1 MKKLLIALIA
11 VFFFIG
17 MVQADDAPIE
27 PEVIEEVI
35 EEVLE
40 EPTAEPTEEPI
51 EEVVIEEVI
60 EELAVEELIIEEPVI
75 EEVVEEEPCEW
86 QDLYK
91 DCFNDTGNEFIS
103 CSISYTAKTSGTSLV
118 VIKNTKCSYNCLPGS
133 LIKSEIVATY
143 TSSIEYF
150 DN

>member
-1 MKKLLIALIA
+1 MKKLLIATLA

-17 MVQADDAPIE
+17 MVQADDEPVE

-40 EPTAEPTEEPI
+40 EPTAEPTEEAI

-60 EELAVEELIIEEPVI
+60 EELVIEELVI

-103 CSISYTAKTSGTSLV
+103 CNISYTAKTSGTSLV
-118 VIKNTKCSYNCLPGS
+118 VIKDTKCSYNCLPGS
-133 LIKSEIVATY
+133 YIKSEVVATY
-143 TSSIEYF
+143 TSSTEFYG
-150 DN
+150 D

>member
-1 MKKLLIALIA
+1 MKKLLIATLA

-17 MVQADDAPIE
+17 MVQADDEPVE
-27 PEVIEEVI
+27 PEVIEEVV

-40 EPTAEPTEEPI
+40 EPTVEPTEEAI

-60 EELAVEELIIEEPVI
+60 EELVIEEPVI
-75 EEVVEEEPCEW
+75 EEVVQEEEPCEW

-103 CSISYTAKTSGTSLV
+103 CRISYTAKTSGTSLV
-118 VIKNTKCSYNCLPGS
+118 VVKDTKCSYNCLPGS
-133 LIKSEIVATY
+133 YIKSEVVATY
-143 TSSIEYF
+143 TSSMEFYG
-150 DN
+150 D

>member
-40 EPTAEPTEEPI
+40 EPTAEPTEEAI

-60 EELAVEELIIEEPVI
+60 EELVIEELVI